1 MKHEMDSTVNVIFST
16 QENDRDAY
24 TSLGFFAYLSR
35 RMLFTQ
41 AMKICIMFIAAFF
54 FLTQTGAA
62 QSQSPIEVSVDRTSI
77 SEDSYV
83 TLRLT
88 VNAADRPR
96 VNLPTMDEFTTIRTS
111 RGDQMTITNGV
122 VSQRYIYDYW
132 LRPVSAGQLTI
143 DPIEVV
149 VDGQSYSTDPITIDV
164 VGGSGQPAAPGQQ
177 GSGAEQAPTADFFV
191 EAEVDNPNPYLG
203 EQVIYTH
210 RLFTAF
216 NVSQPS
222 YDFPRFTGFWAEDE
236 PLVTQRTGQRDGRRF
251 SVRETRIV
259 LFPTRVGPL
268 QIDET
273 VITARS
279 GLFSSGFVLQTEPIN
294 LEVKSLPEDAPPDFN
309 GAVGLFTL
317 ESEVSNNLAK
327 VDEPITLLAVLTGQ
341 GNISAAPDPEWP
353 DMPEWRVFDA
363 QANTFTD
370 FRSGKL
376 IGRRVYERLMV
387 PGAAGSFTI
396 PPITYT
402 YFDPDAGEYRSVSS
416 APVNLTVEPGS
427 GEAPPPVVIG
437 ANKEEI
443 ERIGSDIRHIKPVS
457 PAIARASTPL
467 TSQTSYWL
475 AWGVP
480 VLLLGLNYVWS
491 RRQLYLKRNV
501 GQARSARAYKV
512 ARKSLSEARR
522 GNNDRYIASGQ
533 ILTSYLADKL
543 NQPVVGLTQDSLAD
557 LLKSKGL
564 DPVLLEQVHD
574 CLAESDM
581 GRFGPGGSTPGHS
594 DRLLDRTEEL
604 IGYLEKTLTS

>member
-1 MKHEMDSTVNVIFST
+1 MVSTANRSFIQIIRVCIAFM
-16 QENDRDAY
+16 A
-24 TSLGFFAYLSR
+24 G
-35 RMLFTQ
+35 LFL
-41 AMKICIMFIAAFF
+41 
-54 FLTQTGAA
+54 LTQTGHA
-62 QSQSPIEVSVDRTSI
+62 QSQSPIEVSVDRTNI

-88 VNAADRPR
+88 VQAEDRPR

-111 RGDQMTITNGV
+111 RGDQMTIVNGV

-164 VGGSGQPAAPGQQ
+164 VTSANQSVTPGQDDGNTGQ
-177 GSGAEQAPTADFFV
+177 GPTADFFV

-216 NVSQPS
+216 NISQPN

-251 SVRETRIV
+251 TVRETRII

-279 GLFSSGFVLQTEPIN
+279 GLFSSGFVLQTEPVE
-294 LEVKSLPEDAPPDFN
+294 LDVKPLPENAPDDFN

-317 ESEVSNNLAK
+317 ESEVSNDQAK
-327 VDEPITLLAVLTGQ
+327 VDEPITMLAVLTGQ

-363 QANTFTD
+363 QSNTFTD

-387 PGAAGSFTI
+387 PGSAGSFTI
-396 PPITYT
+396 PPVTYT

-416 APVNLTVEPGS
+416 APINLSVEPGS

-443 ERIGSDIRHIKPVS
+443 ERIGSDIRHIKPIS
-457 PAIARASTPL
+457 PAITRADTPL
-467 TSQTSYWL
+467 MAQTGYWL
-475 AWGVP
+475 AWGAP
-480 VLLLGLNYVWS
+480 LLLLAVNFGWS
-491 RRQLYLKRNV
+491 RRQSYLKRNI
-501 GQARSARAYKV
+501 GSTRSAQAYKR
-512 ARKSLSEARR
+512 AKKAISEARR
-522 GNNDRYIASGQ
+522 GNEDRYIASGQ
-533 ILTSYLADKL
+533 ILTTFLADKL
-543 NQPVVGLTQDSLAD
+543 NEPVVGLTQDSLAD
-557 LLKSKGL
+557 LLTAKGL
-564 DPVLLEQVHD
+564 DTVLLDQVQD

-581 GRFGPGGSTPGHS
+581 GRFGPGGNAPGHA
-594 DRLLDRTEEL
+594 DRLLDKTEEL